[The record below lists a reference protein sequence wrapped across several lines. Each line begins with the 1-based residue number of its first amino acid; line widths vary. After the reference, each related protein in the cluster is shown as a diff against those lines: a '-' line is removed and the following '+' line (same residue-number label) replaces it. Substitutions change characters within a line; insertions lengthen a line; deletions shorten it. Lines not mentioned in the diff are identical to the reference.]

1 MSGMTLRVYRLD
13 VATGKQTELP
23 TVDPS
28 PVLSAGLTQ
37 TYPPCACPRCLPS
50 RVAAERSNWLDP
62 QEADMVQ

>member
-13 VATGKQTELP
+13 VATGEQTELP

-37 TYPPCACPRCLPS
+37 TYPPCACPRCLPI
-50 RVAAERSNWLDP
+50 RVAAERSNRLDP
-62 QEADMVQ
+62 QQADMVE